1 MKKIYLIICFF
12 IGIQFV
18 FSQKIDS
25 LQVDKQQFIIDSNLS
40 YEYSK
45 PKFFDMFKYVPHDL
59 VHLGKYL
66 VNKDNFGTV
75 ALTTY
80 STVAMIPFDEQLTN
94 AAARL
99 GKPINLDNEGTYL
112 RIKGARILPS
122 NIPAAIY
129 FIGNGGTTLLI
140 SGGFYALGKINNDYR
155 MLNTSSE
162 LVEVLMSVGIVTQTV
177 KRITGRQS
185 PVRAITDGNP
195 SGNWTLFP
203 NTLSYQQNTPNYD
216 AMPSGHL
223 ATYIATLTV
232 IATNYSEVKWIKP
245 VGYSLGG
252 LLAFQMVSS
261 KVHWTSDYP
270 LAVLFGYVVGKKI
283 ANRRINK
290 IRKIKIG
297 SSEVDYKT
305 QFTFANINGYSTIGL
320 HISF

>member
-25 LQVDKQQFIIDSNLS
+25 LQVNKQQFIIDSNLS

-59 VHLGKYL
+59 IHLGKYL

-94 AAARL
+94 AAAIL

-122 NIPAAIY
+122 NLPAAIY

-140 SGGFYALGKINNDYR
+140 SGGFYAFGKINNDYR

-162 LVEVLMSVGIVTQTV
+162 LAEVLMSVGIVTQTV

-185 PVRAITDGNP
+185 PVRAIADGNP

-216 AMPSGHL
+216 AMPSGHV

-232 IATNYSEVKWIKP
+232 IATNYPEVKWIKP

-270 LAVLFGYVVGKKI
+270 LAVLFGYVVGKNI

>member
-25 LQVDKQQFIIDSNLS
+25 LQVNKQQFIIDSNLS

-59 VHLGKYL
+59 IHLGKYL

-94 AAARL
+94 AAAIL

-122 NIPAAIY
+122 NLPAAIY

-140 SGGFYALGKINNDYR
+140 SGGFYAFGKINNDYR

-162 LVEVLMSVGIVTQTV
+162 LAEVLMSVGIVTQTV

-185 PVRAITDGNP
+185 PVRAIADGNP

-216 AMPSGHL
+216 AMPSGHV

-232 IATNYSEVKWIKP
+232 IATNYPEIKWIKP

-270 LAVLFGYVVGKKI
+270 LAVLFGYVVGKNI
-283 ANRRINK
+283 A
-290 IRKIKIG
+290 
-297 SSEVDYKT
+297 
-305 QFTFANINGYSTIGL
+305 
-320 HISF
+320 

>member
-66 VNKDNFGTV
+66 INKDNFGTV
-75 ALTTY
+75 TLTTY
-80 STVAMIPFDEQLTN
+80 STAAIIPFDEQLIN

-122 NIPAAIY
+122 NLPAAIY

>member
-25 LQVDKQQFIIDSNLS
+25 LQVNKQQFIIDSNLS

-59 VHLGKYL
+59 IHLGKYL

-94 AAARL
+94 AAAIL

-122 NIPAAIY
+122 NLPAAIY

-140 SGGFYALGKINNDYR
+140 SGGFYAFGKINNDYR

-162 LVEVLMSVGIVTQTV
+162 LAEVLMSVGIVTQTV

-185 PVRAITDGNP
+185 PVRAIADGNP

-216 AMPSGHL
+216 AMPSGHV

-232 IATNYSEVKWIKP
+232 IATNYPEIKWIKP

-261 KVHWTSDYP
+261 KVH
-270 LAVLFGYVVGKKI
+270 GYVVGKNI

>member
-1 MKKIYLIICFF
+1 
-12 IGIQFV
+12 
-18 FSQKIDS
+18 
-25 LQVDKQQFIIDSNLS
+25 
-40 YEYSK
+40 
-45 PKFFDMFKYVPHDL
+45 MFKYVPHDL
-59 VHLGKYL
+59 IHLGKYL

-94 AAARL
+94 AAAIL

-122 NIPAAIY
+122 NLPAAIY

-140 SGGFYALGKINNDYR
+140 SGGFYAFGKINNDYR

-162 LVEVLMSVGIVTQTV
+162 LAEVLMSVGIVTQTV

-185 PVRAITDGNP
+185 PVRAIADGNP

-216 AMPSGHL
+216 AMPSGHV

-232 IATNYSEVKWIKP
+232 IATNYPEIKWIKP

-270 LAVLFGYVVGKKI
+270 LAVLFGYVVGKNI

>member
-25 LQVDKQQFIIDSNLS
+25 LQVNKQQFIIDSNLS

-59 VHLGKYL
+59 IHLGKYL

-94 AAARL
+94 AAAIL

-122 NIPAAIY
+122 NLPAAIY

-140 SGGFYALGKINNDYR
+140 SGGFYAFGKINNDYR

-162 LVEVLMSVGIVTQTV
+162 LAEVLMSVGIVTQTV

-185 PVRAITDGNP
+185 PVRAIADGNP

-216 AMPSGHL
+216 AMPSGHV

-232 IATNYSEVKWIKP
+232 IATNYPEIKWIKP

-270 LAVLFGYVVGKKI
+270 LAVLFGYVVGKNI